1 MEVKDFARWVKKNND
16 SDCRK
21 SIFAEAG
28 FAGLAFL
35 YALFGDDNGSG
46 IFMYRRGTYRGK
58 GCR

>member
-35 YALFGDDNGSG
+35 YALFGDDNGIGYYGEIGRAS
-46 IFMYRRGTYRGK
+46 
-58 GCR
+58 CRERV